1 MAEWLNT
8 AFFGFDRGVFLG
20 MHVLA
25 ESAGGFITPL
35 FKVITFLGDKGWAF
49 LVTAVILM
57 LFKKTRKVGLAMLF
71 AVACGAIITN
81 IALKNIVDRQRPFL
95 ANEEYN
101 GFWKFVQGEL
111 EDESSFPS
119 GHTTAA
125 MAAMTALFLTCNK
138 KWSWVGF
145 LFALLMGVTRLY
157 FVVHY
162 ATDVIAGLISG
173 SIGAIAG
180 YYIMKD
186 VYKLIEKHK
195 DKKLCNFALEFN
207 LPDLFKKKHNIEE

>member
-1 MAEWLNT
+1 MAEWLNST
-8 AFFGFDRGVFLG
+8 FYGFDRSIFLG
-20 MHVLA
+20 MHALA

-49 LVTAVILM
+49 LLAAVILM
-57 LFKKTRKVGLAMLF
+57 LFKNTRKVGFAMIF
-71 AVACGAIITN
+71 AVACGAVITN
-81 IALKNIVDRQRPFL
+81 ITLKNIVDRTRPFL
-95 ANEEYN
+95 ASEEYN
-101 GFWKFVQGEL
+101 GFWLFVQGEL

-162 ATDVIAGLISG
+162 ATDVIAGLLSG
-173 SIGAIAG
+173 TIGGIAG
-180 YYIMKD
+180 YYLMKLC
-186 VYKLIEKHK
+186 YKLLEKYK
-195 DKKLCNFALEFN
+195 DKKFCTFALEFN
-207 LPDLFKKKHNIEE
+207 LTDLFKKKEKTEE